1 MKKIMKSLSQ
11 LSVLLVVLFL
21 TSCQEEFEEIGGGE
35 EEQTAIEVGSS
46 TALLIENTSSNDGS
60 FDNIVD
66 GSSCIAVQFPYTVEV
81 AGIQI
86 TIDSIADLKV
96 IEELFDEVDDDEDI
110 LEFIFPITII
120 LSDFTEVEIENKE
133 ALREL
138 AADCIEGGDDDD
150 IECIDFVYPITL
162 FTFDV
167 QNQQSG
173 SVTVNS
179 DREMRLFF
187 KEKEAGEL
195 VSIDY
200 PITLEKKDGTT
211 VEITSNA
218 QLAVT
223 LRAANDECDEDDDD
237 DYNDDDFE
245 DNEFIGY
252 LIDCPWKLKEFKRNA
267 LNQTEQYFASSF
279 DFKEDNLV
287 VFTGGA
293 GNTTN
298 GEWSVDFTENGPVV
312 VMNFTNYTDFSLSWR
327 VYELEDGLIKFYS
340 DNDNKIVLERNCS
353 GENNCDVNAVAEVL
367 GTCNWE
373 IADASWDTDFD
384 GIINFSNFNIHA
396 YTEAGAF
403 VDEGNWEVTTTGQ
416 IQFNA
421 LLSAQLENMLGAW
434 NVVDCGDGRV
444 KLMNEDGAYVVLEK
458 DCELT
463 LPTQDNFM
471 ALLLECEWIIDGMK
485 AQGQEI
491 ENYLGNAFDFSQEG
505 TMTFDV
511 GAEMASVGEWVIGY
525 NNAGELSLTLSAL
538 AEVDFNYEWAVDELE
553 TNYLKLKVEE
563 IGYELELV
571 RVCAEDADSD
581 ILEIRNIMQGG
592 QWNVT
597 QYLENN
603 TDRTAEFESLDFDFN
618 SNNELAVSIN
628 NDPQRTGVWRS
639 FRGYN
644 GNLRVFFNLGIDE
657 TRYYLLTKAWYLTEL
672 SSERFKLVYEDE
684 GMVRVVVFEKKA

>member
-1 MKKIMKSLSQ
+1 MKKIIKSLSQ

-60 FDNIVD
+60 YDNIVD

-211 VEITSNA
+211 VEITNNA

-223 LRAANDECDEDDDD
+223 LRAAKDECDEDDDD

-245 DNEFIGY
+245 DNMFIGY
-252 LIDCPWKLKEFKRNA
+252 LIDCPWKLKEIKRNA
-267 LNQTEQYFASSF
+267 LNQTEQYFGSSF

-293 GNTTN
+293 GNTIN

-327 VYELEDGLIKFYS
+327 VYELEDGVIKFFS

-353 GENNCDVNAVAEVL
+353 GESNCNVNAIAEVL
-367 GTCNWE
+367 GTCNWQ

-444 KLMNEDGAYVVLEK
+444 KLMNEGGAYVVLEK
-458 DCELT
+458 DCDLT

-471 ALLLECEWIIDGMK
+471 ALLVECEWIVDGMK
-485 AQGQEI
+485 VQGQEI

-511 GAEMASVGEWVIGY
+511 GAEVASAGEWTIGY
-525 NNAGELSLTLSAL
+525 NNAGELSLMLSAL
-538 AEVDFNYEWAVDELE
+538 AEVDFNYEWAVDVLE

-618 SNNELAVSIN
+618 ANNDLAVSIN

-644 GNLRVFFNLGIDE
+644 GDLRVFFNLGIDE

-672 SSERFKLVYEDE
+672 STERFKLVYEDE

>member
-1 MKKIMKSLSQ
+1 MKKIIKSLSQ

-60 FDNIVD
+60 YDNIVD

-223 LRAANDECDEDDDD
+223 LRAAKDECDEDDDD
-237 DYNDDDFE
+237 DYNDDD
-245 DNEFIGY
+245 
-252 LIDCPWKLKEFKRNA
+252 
-267 LNQTEQYFASSF
+267 
-279 DFKEDNLV
+279 
-287 VFTGGA
+287 
-293 GNTTN
+293 
-298 GEWSVDFTENGPVV
+298 
-312 VMNFTNYTDFSLSWR
+312 
-327 VYELEDGLIKFYS
+327 
-340 DNDNKIVLERNCS
+340 DND
-353 GENNCDVNAVAEVL
+353 G
-367 GTCNWE
+367 
-373 IADASWDTDFD
+373 
-384 GIINFSNFNIHA
+384 
-396 YTEAGAF
+396 
-403 VDEGNWEVTTTGQ
+403 
-416 IQFNA
+416 
-421 LLSAQLENMLGAW
+421 
-434 NVVDCGDGRV
+434 
-444 KLMNEDGAYVVLEK
+444 
-458 DCELT
+458 
-463 LPTQDNFM
+463 
-471 ALLLECEWIIDGMK
+471 
-485 AQGQEI
+485 
-491 ENYLGNAFDFSQEG
+491 
-505 TMTFDV
+505 
-511 GAEMASVGEWVIGY
+511 
-525 NNAGELSLTLSAL
+525 
-538 AEVDFNYEWAVDELE
+538 
-553 TNYLKLKVEE
+553 
-563 IGYELELV
+563 
-571 RVCAEDADSD
+571 
-581 ILEIRNIMQGG
+581 
-592 QWNVT
+592 
-597 QYLENN
+597 
-603 TDRTAEFESLDFDFN
+603 
-618 SNNELAVSIN
+618 
-628 NDPQRTGVWRS
+628 
-639 FRGYN
+639 
-644 GNLRVFFNLGIDE
+644 
-657 TRYYLLTKAWYLTEL
+657 
-672 SSERFKLVYEDE
+672 
-684 GMVRVVVFEKKA
+684 

>member
-1 MKKIMKSLSQ
+1 MKKIIKSLSQ

-60 FDNIVD
+60 YDNIVD

-211 VEITSNA
+211 VEITNNA

-223 LRAANDECDEDDDD
+223 LRAAKDECDEDDDD

-245 DNEFIGY
+245 DNKFIGY
-252 LIDCPWKLKEFKRNA
+252 LIDCPWKLKEIKRNA

-327 VYELEDGLIKFYS
+327 VYELEDGVIKFFS

-353 GENNCDVNAVAEVL
+353 GESNCNVNAIAEVL
-367 GTCNWE
+367 GTCNWQ

-444 KLMNEDGAYVVLEK
+444 KLMNEGGAYVVLEK

-471 ALLLECEWIIDGMK
+471 ALLVECEWIVDGMK

-511 GAEMASVGEWVIGY
+511 GAEVASAGEWTIGY
-525 NNAGELSLTLSAL
+525 NNAGELSLMLSAL
-538 AEVDFNYEWAVDELE
+538 AEVDFNYEWAVDVLE

-603 TDRTAEFESLDFDFN
+603 TDRTAEFESLDFDF
-618 SNNELAVSIN
+618 SANNDLAVSIN

-644 GNLRVFFNLGIDE
+644 GDLRVFFNLGIDE

-672 SSERFKLVYEDE
+672 STERFKLVYEDE